1 MAARRTQRVDEA
13 TLFDL
18 LMKGDYAGFAKVTG
32 YSVDQVE
39 RLLHGRDRHFDEPD
53 NDEDEDDD
61 RFFDDD
67 EDEDGD
73 AFAWQH
79 RPPWLH
85 ADCVSVCT
93 ALELGTCCKYPDNP
107 LVQCTVELA
116 DSVGRTLRL
125 LDGGDCTRT
134 ATELARQ
141 LSYIPGLLVQ
151 IHAIL
156 PRLNRTAVAQFRCP
170 IGRLSAAVDQASRYG
185 CPWACDDPEVPD
197 RRAEFAPLHHLLAEC
212 SAAIRTVLGQQSSE
226 YSVRG

>member
-32 YSVDQVE
+32 YPVDQVQ
-39 RLLHGRDRHFDEPD
+39 RLLDDSDRHY
-53 NDEDEDDD
+53 DDD
-61 RFFDDD
+61 DDDIFFDDDDD
-67 EDEDGD
+67 EDEGEDV
-73 AFAWQH
+73 FAWRQ

-85 ADCVSVCT
+85 ADCVNVCT

-170 IGRLSAAVDQASRYG
+170 IGRLRAAVDQVCRSG
-185 CPWACDDPEVPD
+185 CPWACGDPEVPD
-197 RRAEFAPLHHLLAEC
+197 RRAEFAPLGHLLAEC
-212 SAAIRTVLGQQSSE
+212 SAAIRSVLGQQSSE